1 MGSELANG
9 RNLCDKINSRRDFF
23 AELEIA
29 HVTCR
34 ELIDLHPDED
44 TLISVR
50 LSSAQLDA
58 ISQWTA
64 NGRTPTPDERE
75 SIDMGIRVIRE
86 YEATLDAGLEK
97 FRDRISTLHSYI
109 KFWPTDEVAADENND
124 EYLSLA

>member
-1 MGSELANG
+1 MAGIFG
-9 RNLCDKINSRRDFF
+9 DDINSRRDFF

-34 ELIDLHPDED
+34 ELIDSHPDED

-50 LSSAQLDA
+50 LQLDA

-64 NGRTPTPDERE
+64 NGRTPTPAERE
-75 SIDMGIRVIRE
+75 SIDMGIRVFRE

-109 KFWPTDEVAADENND
+109 KFWPTDEIAADENND